1 MTDRNRSND
10 THNAHRGGM
19 SALAIISG
27 IAGTLFGIIVGY
39 LIATQQGVSTPV
51 VTASP
56 AATTAAVPAAS
67 TAAPAINEQELQAY
81 RDILKNDPKNARAAT
96 ELGNRLYD
104 AGRYSEAI
112 AYYRQALASDPKNIG
127 VSTDLATAIWYTG
140 DPDGALKQFQQSLA
154 IDPTHAQ
161 TLFNLGIVKSQG
173 KNDARGA
180 VEAWEKLLASNPG
193 YPEAER
199 VRRLVTDAKAKAG
212 A

>member
-1 MTDRNRSND
+1 MAQRTQYSTQPQQQN
-10 THNAHRGGM
+10 GM
-19 SALAIISG
+19 NALAVISG
-27 IAGTLFGIIVGY
+27 IAGMLFGIIVGY
-39 LIATQQGVSTPV
+39 LIATQQGVSATG
-51 VTASP
+51 TAASP
-56 AATTAAVPAAS
+56 TAATTTT
-67 TAAPAINEQELQAY
+67 TAAPASSGPAINEQELQAY

-104 AGRYSEAI
+104 AGRYAEAI
-112 AYYRQALASDPKNIG
+112 VYYRQALANDPRNIN

-140 DPDGALKQFQQSLA
+140 DADAALAQFQQSLT

-161 TLFNLGIVKSQG
+161 TLFNMGIVKSQG
-173 KNDARGA
+173 KNDAKGA

-199 VRRLVTDAKAKAG
+199 VRRMVSDAKAKAG